1 MKITKDIFLQ
11 KSVDVS
17 IQRLCKYWQDRG
29 MKFVKSSETYLKG
42 KRGNLLG
49 NLLSFN
55 MKHIISQI
63 EIEKKSNRIECN
75 LSVNT
80 ILQHI
85 TESNRSFFVLELE
98 TFEKY
103 LLSND
108 LNEKA
113 WVEQQKKSTRQDIS
127 FTASCFLYGF
137 LSAIVIAL
145 LF

>member
-1 MKITKDIFLQ
+1 MKITRDILIQENIDISAQ
-11 KSVDVS
+11 K
-17 IQRLCKYWQDRG
+17 LCIYWEDRG
-29 MKFVKSSETYLKG
+29 MKFVERSETYFKG

-63 EIEKKSNRIECN
+63 EIRKKSHQIECN

-80 ILQHI
+80 ILQYM
-85 TESNRSFFVLELE
+85 TESNQNFFKLELE

-103 LLSND
+103 LLSGD
-108 LNEKA
+108 LN
-113 WVEQQKKSTRQDIS
+113 KKSWVKLHKKSKQQDIL
-127 FTASCFLYGF
+127 FILICFLTS
-137 LSAIVIAL
+137 LITIVLTTL